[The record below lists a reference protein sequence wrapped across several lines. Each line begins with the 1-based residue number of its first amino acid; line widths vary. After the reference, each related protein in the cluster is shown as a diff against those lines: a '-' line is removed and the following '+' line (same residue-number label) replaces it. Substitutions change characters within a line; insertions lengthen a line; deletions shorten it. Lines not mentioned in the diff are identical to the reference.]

1 MSQDIIEVLSFENKQ
16 VLNTEVIARLV
27 DANKAHKTKDGFIF
41 DASEG
46 FAEFVESLNADEF
59 TKEVWEGAMDYIKT
73 EIVNTFKISPNT
85 AKDYLTEIVEILKL
99 RNPAIIKPASKK
111 ADAIRKAEK
120 KIQADAKLAEYEHI
134 AVESLAPELVSLAT
148 KTDKESVARFKEISS
163 VIKSK
168 NDAQVKE
175 IEKQEKDDR
184 KAFKESYTKDFKDI
198 FTNEYEFA
206 QYLHA
211 NITKYRADFAK
222 SK

>member
-1 MSQDIIEVLSFENKQ
+1 
-16 VLNTEVIARLV
+16 
-27 DANKAHKTKDGFIF
+27 
-41 DASEG
+41 
-46 FAEFVESLNADEF
+46 
-59 TKEVWEGAMDYIKT
+59 MDYIKT

-198 FTNEYEFA
+198 YNNEYDFA

-211 NITKYRADFAK
+211 NLAKYRADFAK

>member
-16 VLNTEVIARLV
+16 ILNTEVIARLV

-59 TKEVWEGAMDYIKT
+59 TKEVWEGAMDYIKA

-99 RNPAIIKPASKK
+99 RNPAILKPASKK

-120 KIQADAKLAEYEHI
+120 KAETDAKLAEFEHVS
-134 AVESLAPELVSLAT
+134 VENLTDTLVKLAS
-148 KTDKESVARFKEISS
+148 KTDKDSIAKFKEISS

-168 NDAQVKE
+168 NDAQVKK

-211 NITKYRADFAK
+211 NLAKYRADFEK